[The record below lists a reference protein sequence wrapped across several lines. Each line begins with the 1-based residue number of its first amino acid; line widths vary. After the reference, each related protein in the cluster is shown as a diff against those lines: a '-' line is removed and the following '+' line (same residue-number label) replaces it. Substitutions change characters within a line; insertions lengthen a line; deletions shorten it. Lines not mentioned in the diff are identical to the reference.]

1 MDKGRHGPREVPGQL
16 VISTASEVEVSF
28 LDNLLTGDKILT
40 VNHLMNLL
48 EKLDK
53 LGLIDVVSGILDD
66 EEYLGKI
73 MGAIVNDRTIALASN
88 WNNLVELLDMLSNET
103 TKENMQFAMNMIS
116 QLRKSGI
123 VDPLLGLLNDEE
135 YMSKIMGAIVNDK
148 VLSLLGRWNSLVELL
163 DVVTNDDNLASI
175 KKVLGL
181 LSDLQ
186 RSGILDPIAGILK
199 DEETIGKVVSGLVN
213 DFTLNLL
220 NNWDQIMKDLSKLNL
235 ENFKYYTVLVNEIGD
250 AIKTESVKPLGLM
263 GLLSALRDPDVQKG
277 VGLVIS
283 ILKHIGRNYNSM

>member
-1 MDKGRHGPREVPGQL
+1 M
-16 VISTASEVEVSF
+16 
-28 LDNLLTGDKILT
+28 DNLLTGDKILT